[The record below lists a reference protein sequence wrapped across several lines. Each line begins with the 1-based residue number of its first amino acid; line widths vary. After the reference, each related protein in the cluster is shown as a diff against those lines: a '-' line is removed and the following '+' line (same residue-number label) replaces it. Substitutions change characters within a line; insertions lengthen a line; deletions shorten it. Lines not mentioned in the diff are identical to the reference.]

1 MKYFFVAAYVLIF
14 FSACSGTDERQM
26 DFEKIYNLMSAY
38 NLDSAQKEMNRI
50 DTNSLSPYEYS
61 LFNFQDIIIKYK
73 RYEPSP
79 DTMSLNNCINLFEE
93 YGDERNLCRGLAYKA
108 GMLVEMDKFDKAIF
122 YLKEAEKLVGR
133 TGDKETEMR
142 IYSLISHINIV
153 SANMTSAMNYADRMI
168 GIAYETGNKRWLARG
183 LDEKGIVYGH
193 LGCMDSSAY
202 YEKAAIP
209 YLAYLPKQ
217 ERTQVLNNIAL
228 AYSYEHKYDSA
239 EIFFHKSLKT
249 FPMPH
254 VYGNLA
260 VLKMDNNIEDSVE
273 EMFRESFKT
282 KDLGVRIYLM
292 TKFSEW
298 LQKHKRFEEA
308 TAYGLDIKKLYDSLA
323 VTRGT
328 ERVKGIQ
335 EKYDKQVMREQSS
348 NREVRWLIVVTLT
361 LLLMLAV
368 YLYYR
373 KTVLKGCTTIA
384 QMNEKVV
391 ELEQTLDKLRQ
402 ERRDDEREAKELRK
416 RAEKLKK
423 EMGDILS
430 RGKQRFEGLT
440 EHDET
445 VVRWHKNDFV
455 DAIEYYSM
463 QKPLAMKYIEDTY
476 KGLSATQILYL
487 QLRDYGLD
495 DQKIKHIFGL
505 SDGAMRTMKS
515 RINKKMRVQKPPH

>member
-1 MKYFFVAAYVLIF
+1 MKGILIPAFVLFFIV
-14 FSACSGTDERQM
+14 ACSGIDGKQRQ
-26 DFEKIYNLMSAY
+26 FEQIYNIITDY
-38 NLDSAQKEMNRI
+38 QLDSAQFLLDRI
-50 DTNSLSPYEYS
+50 DTNMLSPYHYA
-61 LFNFQDIIIKYK
+61 LYKMGDILIRYK
-73 RYEPSP
+73 RYEPSI
-79 DTMSLNNCINLFEE
+79 DTAILNECIITLKKH
-93 YGDERNLCRGLAYKA
+93 GDDKNLCRCYTYKA
-108 GMLVEMDKFDKAIF
+108 SMLLESGKRDDAIL
-122 YLKEAEKLVGR
+122 YLKMAEQISKH
-133 TGDKETEMR
+133 TDDIENEMR
-142 IYSLISHINIV
+142 IYNTISHVNIA
-153 SANMTSAMNYADRMI
+153 SANYNTALKYAGMTIDAARK
-168 GIAYETGNKRWLARG
+168 TGNRRWLA
-183 LDEKGIVYGH
+183 
-193 LGCMDSSAY
+193 LGYNMMGTAFNYLGKTDSSNY
-202 YEKAAIP
+202 YEKAATP
-209 YLAYLPKQ
+209 YVTYLTLHEKAY
-217 ERTQVLNNIAL
+217 VLNNIAL
-228 AYSYEHKYDSA
+228 AYSYENNYDSA
-239 EIFFHKSLKT
+239 DYFFRQSLSVK
-249 FPMPH
+249 PLPH

-373 KTVLKGCTTIA
+373 KTVLKGRTTIA

-430 RGKQRFEGLT
+430 RGKQRFESLT

-445 VVRWHKNDFV
+445 VIEWHKNDFV

-463 QKPLAMKYIEDTY
+463 QNPLAMKYIEDTY

-495 DQKIKHIFGL
+495 DQKTKIIFGL

-515 RINKKMRVQKPPH
+515 RINRKARAN